1 MWMPS
6 REPAAI
12 LDCRTTRAPVRPM
25 PAREHGHVDGCREC
39 ADGSQ
44 TSIPSE
50 EEDQPDSWLA
60 ADRDSPVSYLS
71 SAPGPAQ
78 TRWRCYR
85 SLHRS
90 RVRRYAAA
98 GATREKGIGDNSRS
112 CCVLPTVDE
121 RRVSCAHNRPGATAS
136 LLTRSPVAVT
146 SSARHS
152 TPEHRERT
160 LPVSATAPVQEHCRS
175 ILA

>member
-1 MWMPS
+1 MPS

-12 LDCRTTRAPVRPM
+12 LDCRTTQAPVQPM
-25 PAREHGHVDGCREC
+25 PAPEHGHVDGCREC
-39 ADGSQ
+39 ADESQ

-60 ADRDSPVSYLS
+60 ADRDSPVGYLS
-71 SAPGPAQ
+71 SALGLVQ

-85 SLHRS
+85 SLNRS
-90 RVRRYAAA
+90 PVRRCAAA
-98 GATREKGIGDNSRS
+98 GATRKKGIGDSFRS
-112 CCVLPTVDE
+112 GCVLPTGDE
-121 RRVSCAHNRPGATAS
+121 RRVSCAHNRPGETAS
-136 LLTRSPVAVT
+136 VLTRLPVVVT

-160 LPVSATAPVQEHCRS
+160 LPVSATAQVQEHCR
-175 ILA
+175 